1 MSSLKH
7 GDKVQWDTSQGQTK
21 GKVVRK
27 LTSPSKIKGHTVA
40 ASPDNPEYLVTSDKT
55 GARAAHK
62 PGALKKVRG
71 S

>member
-1 MSSLKH
+1 MSSLKR
-7 GDKVQWDTSQGQTK
+7 GDSVQWETSQGETK

-27 LTSPSKIKGHTVA
+27 LTTASKIEGHTVA

-55 GARAAHK
+55 GAKAAHK